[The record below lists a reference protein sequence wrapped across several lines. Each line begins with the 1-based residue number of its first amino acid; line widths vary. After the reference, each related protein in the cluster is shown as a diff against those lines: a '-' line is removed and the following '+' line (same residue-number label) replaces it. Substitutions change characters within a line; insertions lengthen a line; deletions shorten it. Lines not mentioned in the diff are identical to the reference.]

1 MIIKAN
7 GCELEVLD
15 NSDVYLGIPKKGQTF
30 KNMRELDKKTL
41 SKLAKIQCKAEALIR
56 QTEQLLMVDG

>member
-7 GCELEVLD
+7 GCELEVLG

-30 KNMRELDKKTL
+30 KNLRELDKKTI
-41 SKLAKIQCKAEALIR
+41 SKLAKIQRKAEALIR
-56 QTEQLLMVDG
+56 QTEQLLATN